1 MDICIPMLFKF
12 WNLTYLE
19 VTEPEFKIV
28 NRLSLFKSA
37 KKLNINNPY
46 QIIILI

>member
-1 MDICIPMLFKF
+1 MDIFIPMLSKF
-12 WNLTYLE
+12 LNLTYLE

-37 KKLNINNPY
+37 KKIKY
-46 QIIILI
+46 K